1 MIFRLLQTLFGKPL
15 PRHQADEATLPNFE
29 ALAILSSDALSSV
42 AYGTE
47 ATLGVLVLAGSG
59 ALKLSVP
66 ITLAIIAL
74 VAIVVLSYRQT
85 IEAYPQGGGSY
96 VVARE
101 NLGTIASLVAAA
113 SLLIDYVL
121 TAAVSL
127 MAGTQALS
135 SLLPQLLPHEVSFS
149 IVLLVLVGWANLR
162 GVKDAG
168 KLFAYPTYAFVLMV
182 VVLALCGVFNLA
194 FGHGFHAAAPLPVKA
209 LEPLGLF
216 LILRAFSSGCSAMT
230 GIEAISNGVKIF
242 REPSAANARLK
253 MVVMG
258 VILSAMF
265 FSVSALGYAYGVAP
279 NPNITVMAQIGTRVF
294 GENSALLWALQI
306 STLLILALAANTS
319 FADFP
324 RLAALL
330 ANDRF
335 LPRQMGWVGDRLVFQ
350 NGILILLLAAGL
362 IIIICQ
368 GDTTVAVNLYAL
380 GVFTAFTLSQAG
392 MVLHW
397 WRLRGSAWLGR
408 MLMNGLGAI
417 TTLLVLLV
425 IVISKFNQGAWTV
438 VVAVPIIVLLLA
450 SVRQRYRQV
459 YGAMAIAPGQ
469 INVLEIPKRTET
481 LGNRAIVW
489 VPSITEPTINALRY
503 AAAIADHVLAVWVKS
518 DDEDSEQIEAAWQAV
533 VGVNTGIEF
542 RVMASPGA
550 SLVAP
555 FVECVESEE
564 EKYPDLFHTI
574 IMPMAIPKQ
583 PFDGL
588 LLNQRSI
595 NMRQALVDQ
604 HNRVFT
610 VVRYYLSC

>member
-1 MIFRLLQTLFGKPL
+1 LRFNPFGKPL
-15 PRHQADEATLPNFE
+15 PRHQSEATTLPSFE

-47 ATLGVLVLAGSG
+47 AALGVLVLAGSG
-59 ALKLSVP
+59 ALRLSVP
-66 ITLAIIAL
+66 ITLAIIVL
-74 VAIVVLSYRQT
+74 IGIVVLSYRQT

-101 NLGTIASLVAAA
+101 NLGTTPSLVAAA

-149 IVLLVLVGWANLR
+149 LVLLALVGWANLR
-162 GVKDAG
+162 GVREAG
-168 KLFAYPTYAFVLMV
+168 RLFAYPTYAFVLMV
-182 VVLALCGVFNLA
+182 VLLALGGVFNLA
-194 FGHGFHAAAPLPVKA
+194 FSHGFHADPPPPIKA

-242 REPSAANARLK
+242 RAPAAANARIT

-258 VILSAMF
+258 MMLSLMF

-279 NPNITVMAQIGTRVF
+279 NPNITVMAQIGAMVF
-294 GENSALLWALQI
+294 GKGSGLLWALQI

-330 ANDRF
+330 AKDRF

-350 NGILILLLAAGL
+350 NGILILLLSAGL
-362 IIIICQ
+362 IIVACQ

-392 MVLHW
+392 MVCHW
-397 WRLRGSAWLGR
+397 WRERGGGWLGR

-417 TTLLVLLV
+417 TTFLVLLV
-425 IVISKFNQGAWTV
+425 IVISKFNEGAWTV
-438 VVAVPIIVLLLA
+438 VIAVPLIVFLLA
-450 SVRQRYRQV
+450 AVRRRYRKV
-459 YGAMAIAPGQ
+459 YGAIALDPSH
-469 INVLEIPKRTET
+469 NYPVTLPKRSEL

-503 AAAIADHVLAVWVKS
+503 AAAISDHVLGVWVKS
-518 DDEDSEQIEAAWQAV
+518 DDENAEQIDAAWQSSIGINP
-533 VGVNTGIEF
+533 GVQLRI
-542 RVMASPGA
+542 VDSPAA
-550 SLVAP
+550 SLVRP
-555 FVECVESEE
+555 FVECVEAQ
-564 EKYPDLFHTI
+564 EKLYPDSFHTI
-574 IMPMAIPKQ
+574 IMPMAIPRVI
-583 PFDGL
+583 FDGL
-588 LLNQRSI
+588 LLNQRAI
-595 NMRQALVDQ
+595 NMRQALIDQ

-610 VVRYYLSC
+610 LVRYYINC

>member
-1 MIFRLLQTLFGKPL
+1 MQTLFGKPL
-15 PRHQADEATLPNFE
+15 PRNQADAATLPSFE

-168 KLFAYPTYAFVLMV
+168 KLFSYPTYAFVLMV
-182 VVLALCGVFNLA
+182 VVLALGGVFNLA

-242 REPSAANARLK
+242 REPAAANARLT

-408 MLMNGLGAI
+408 MLMNGLGAF

-425 IVISKFNQGAWTV
+425 IVVSKFNQGAWTV

-459 YGAMAIAPGQ
+459 YAAMAIAPGQ
-469 INVLEIPKRTET
+469 INVLEIPKRTEI

-533 VGVNTGIEF
+533 VGINAGIEF
-542 RVMASPGA
+542 RIMASPGA
-550 SLVAP
+550 SLVTP

-610 VVRYYLSC
+610 VVRYYLNC